1 MVVVQGK
8 ANRRVVH
15 RSETKRDTYVNLWRE
30 FLVFHSSVNK
40 TAKRLALAKGQRP
53 NVIMNVSTVFPEGH
67 TGNGQETRRKNSYTS
82 KEDEDQTRELCYRVK
97 DIVGLEEVAK
107 IEFLVPLFAEALG
120 TFLLVLIGCAS
131 CITWVEGQ
139 SPTVLHIAF
148 TFGLAVAALAQARTS
163 GTVDS
168 SETVHDIKRERKRR
182 VSEIVH
188 VRERSEMFV
197 RLRLLVMVESFLG
210 PISGCHVN
218 PAVTVGLFVSGNCSF
233 LKTLCYIVC
242 QSCGAI
248 AGAVV
253 LKMLTPAQQVNQ
265 GLGATDLAQGV
276 EAGQG
281 IVMEAIITFLLVLV
295 VHAVT
300 DPKRSDTKGW
310 APLAIGLAIS
320 VSHMAAVPFTG
331 SSMNPAR
338 SLGPAVILTYW
349 SNHWVYWV
357 GPIVGGAIAGGLY
370 KMGFRIIMIMI
381 MIIKIKIKLKKKK
394 KNNTK

>member
-1 MVVVQGK
+1 M
-8 ANRRVVH
+8 
-15 RSETKRDTYVNLWRE
+15 S
-30 FLVFHSSVNK
+30 K
-40 TAKRLALAKGQRP
+40 TWKG
-53 NVIMNVSTVFPEGH
+53 
-67 TGNGQETRRKNSYTS
+67 
-82 KEDEDQTRELCYRVK
+82 VK

-107 IEFLVPLFAEALG
+107 IEFLLPLFAEALG

-148 TFGLAVAALAQARTS
+148 TFGLAVAALAQ
-163 GTVDS
+163 
-168 SETVHDIKRERKRR
+168 
-182 VSEIVH
+182 
-188 VRERSEMFV
+188 
-197 RLRLLVMVESFLG
+197 FLG

-276 EAGQG
+276 EAGQ
-281 IVMEAIITFLLVLV
+281 
-295 VHAVT
+295 

-357 GPIVGGAIAGGLY
+357 GPIVGGAVAGGLY
-370 KMGFRIIMIMI
+370 KMGFRS
-381 MIIKIKIKLKKKK
+381 
-394 KNNTK
+394 TKESDEASYDF

>member
-1 MVVVQGK
+1 
-8 ANRRVVH
+8 
-15 RSETKRDTYVNLWRE
+15 
-30 FLVFHSSVNK
+30 
-40 TAKRLALAKGQRP
+40 
-53 NVIMNVSTVFPEGH
+53 MNVSTVFPEGH
-67 TGNGQETRRKNSYTS
+67 VRNGQKIQREKSLAP
-82 KEDEDQTRELCYRVK
+82 KEEEEEEEEYHLKEQCLRVK
-97 DIVGLEEVAK
+97 EFIGVEEVAK
-107 IEFLVPLFAEALG
+107 LEFLVSLFAEALG

-139 SPTVLHIAF
+139 APSVLHIAF
-148 TFGLAVAALAQARTS
+148 TFGLAVAALAQ
-163 GTVDS
+163 
-168 SETVHDIKRERKRR
+168 
-182 VSEIVH
+182 
-188 VRERSEMFV
+188 
-197 RLRLLVMVESFLG
+197 FLG

-218 PAVTVGLFVSGNCSF
+218 PAVTIGLFVSGNCSL
-233 LKTLCYIVC
+233 LKSLCYIVC

-253 LKMLTPAQQVNQ
+253 LKLITPNEQVSQ
-265 GLGATDLAQGV
+265 GLGATDLGKGV

-320 VSHMAAVPFTG
+320 VSHMAAIPFTG

-338 SLGPAVILTYW
+338 SLGPAVILTSW

-357 GPIVGGAIAGGLY
+357 GPIVGAVIAGSLY
-370 KMGFRIIMIMI
+370 KMGFR
-381 MIIKIKIKLKKKK
+381 
-394 KNNTK
+394 NTKEIEEASYDF

>member
-1 MVVVQGK
+1 MVVVRRK

-40 TAKRLALAKGQRP
+40 TAKRLALARGQKP
-53 NVIMNVSTVFPEGH
+53 NVTMNVSTVFPEGH

-82 KEDEDQTRELCYRVK
+82 KEDEDQTRELCCRVK

-107 IEFLVPLFAEALG
+107 IEFLLPLFAEALG

-163 GTVDS
+163 GTVDPTGC
-168 SETVHDIKRERKRR
+168 SETSVHDIKRERKRR

-188 VRERSEMFV
+188 ARKRSEMFV
-197 RLRLLVMVESFLG
+197 RLRFMVMVKSMVLMLVLFLG

-357 GPIVGGAIAGGLY
+357 GPIVGGAVAGGLY
-370 KMGFRIIMIMI
+370 KMGFRS
-381 MIIKIKIKLKKKK
+381 
-394 KNNTK
+394 TKESDEASYDF

>member
-1 MVVVQGK
+1 MVVARK
-8 ANRRVVH
+8 KTIRVVH
-15 RSETKRDTYVNLWRE
+15 HHHSKTKRDTYVNLWKE
-30 FLVFHSSVNK
+30 FLVFHSSFNNR
-40 TAKRLALAKGQRP
+40 AKRLTVPKDRKKTNIG
-53 NVIMNVSTVFPEGH
+53 MNVSTVFPEGH
-67 TGNGQETRRKNSYTS
+67 SRNGQKLQRENSLAS
-82 KEDEDQTRELCYRVK
+82 KEEEEDHYKEQCFRVK
-97 DIVGLEEVAK
+97 EFIGVEEVAK
-107 IEFLVPLFAEALG
+107 LEFLVALFAEALG

-139 SPTVLHIAF
+139 APSVLHIAF
-148 TFGLAVAALAQARTS
+148 TFGLAVAALAQ
-163 GTVDS
+163 
-168 SETVHDIKRERKRR
+168 
-182 VSEIVH
+182 
-188 VRERSEMFV
+188 
-197 RLRLLVMVESFLG
+197 FLG

-218 PAVTVGLFVSGNCSF
+218 PAVTIGLFVSGNCSF
-233 LKTLCYIVC
+233 LKSLCYIVC

-253 LKMLTPAQQVNQ
+253 LKLITPSERVSQ
-265 GLGATDLAQGV
+265 GLGATDLGEGV

-320 VSHMAAVPFTG
+320 VSHMAAIPFTG

-357 GPIVGGAIAGGLY
+357 GPIVGGVIAGSLY
-370 KMGFRIIMIMI
+370 KMGFR
-381 MIIKIKIKLKKKK
+381 
-394 KNNTK
+394 NTKEIEEASYDF